1 MKKLFEKNQLVFALA
16 WIFIYIFIFSIADS
30 ISESIG
36 VIKIITVPAFIVLAI
51 LMLIF
56 IIKNKL
62 QDYYGLEKVDGSFK
76 NYLYFIPLIIVST
89 SNLWN
94 GVTNTNYTALE
105 TVLYIVSMLFVG
117 LLEEIIFRGFL
128 FKAIKK
134 RRSLNLAIVISSIT
148 FGIGHIINLLGG
160 ADFVPTLL
168 QIIYAIAFG
177 YLFTIIFIKSKSLIP
192 CIISHGIINSLSL
205 FGTQPN
211 ITVQVIITAVLV
223 IITVAYSLYLNNSI
237 KS

>member
-1 MKKLFEKNQLVFALA
+1 MKKLFEKNQLVFALI

-36 VIKIITVPAFIVLAI
+36 IIKIITVPVLIVLAALI
-51 LMLIF
+51 LIF
-56 IIKNKL
+56 ITKNKL
-62 QDYYGLEKVDGSFK
+62 QDYYGLKNVDGSFK

-89 SNLWN
+89 SNLWS
-94 GVTNTNYTALE
+94 GVTGTNYTALE

-128 FKAIKK
+128 FKAIEK

-148 FGIGHIINLLGG
+148 FGLGHIINLLSG
-160 ADFVPTLL
+160 ADFIPTLL
-168 QIIYAIAFG
+168 QVIYAIAFG
-177 YLFTIIFIKSKSLIP
+177 YLFTIIFIKSNSLIP
-192 CIISHGIINSLSL
+192 GIISHGVINSLSA
-205 FGTQPN
+205 FGVQPN

-223 IITVAYSLYLNNSI
+223 IITVTYSLYLNKSI
-237 KS
+237 KA